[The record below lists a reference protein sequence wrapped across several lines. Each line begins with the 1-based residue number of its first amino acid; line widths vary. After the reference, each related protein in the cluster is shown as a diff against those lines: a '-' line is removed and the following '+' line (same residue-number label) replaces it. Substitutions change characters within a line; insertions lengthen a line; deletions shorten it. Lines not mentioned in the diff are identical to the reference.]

1 MRAEVSPL
9 QCFCQAVLA
18 LPLHKF
24 RVFVLMQLIISTLPL
39 QPDVSCLA
47 HSLSLALPFVSALS
61 PSSGLCQS
69 PALPLLALTE
79 PGRTHCLS
87 AHQGTDCWLSL
98 ISSFFQHSPPSTPA
112 LSCCC
117 CEQWVRT
124 LP

>member
-87 AHQGTDCWLSL
+87 AHQGTDCWLFDFFVL
-98 ISSFFQHSPPSTPA
+98 PAFSSFHACPF
-112 LSCCC
+112 L
-117 CEQWVRT
+117 
-124 LP
+124 LLL